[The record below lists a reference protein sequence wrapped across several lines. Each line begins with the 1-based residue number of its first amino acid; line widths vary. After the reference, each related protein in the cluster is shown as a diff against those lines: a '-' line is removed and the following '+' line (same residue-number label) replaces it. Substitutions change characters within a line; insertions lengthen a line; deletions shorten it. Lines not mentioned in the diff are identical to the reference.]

1 MKKDES
7 ISPLERVLAEIFRG
21 LSPEHKGKLLGVAEE
36 LRLAGATPPRAS
48 KKKQSKKVDAAPQ
61 ESGGG

>member
-1 MKKDES
+1 MKKDAT
-7 ISPLERVLAEIFRG
+7 ISPLEGVLAEIFRG

-36 LRLAGATPPRAS
+36 LRLAETMPPKAS
-48 KKKQSKKVDAAPQ
+48 KKRTSKKVNAAPQ